1 MQTAPMCPLLRAD
14 CRNDLSR
21 VYLTMRLLSLLAA
34 LAVLIGSSAGLR
46 HVSAA
51 ENSGRQ
57 PSGAAAAGKRI
68 SLTRRVEPSFRVEPV
83 VHRFRGRRGE
93 VIPFSFEIA
102 STGKVMNVD
111 IRAVSL
117 RQEETGIILHDE
129 NSRPMGGVRFTSPKT
144 FQLRPGEKFQIEGEV
159 TVPLNKTNYV
169 SFGILVRDG
178 GQISD
183 GSKEPL
189 ESGKTRAA
197 IRFVTQYVL
206 RVDIETGAQDVGDM
220 NRLHFDRGE
229 LISREGLPYVR
240 AYLNNPTDDALECD
254 VRAQLTGGDASAWSP
269 VRLNMPSRSELKDDS
284 RYLVRI
290 MPRSRLRLEGPVD
303 GVIPRGDYELNLRLS
318 NGRRAMVQAAF
329 PARVNSNSFRGLSAL
344 VATLDEGVTIEPSQ
358 IELGRVAD
366 ADRMTTLQFS
376 NRGQEPKSVRLIAKD
391 QSGEPLDGVMLS
403 SKTFVLK
410 PGRSKTVRA
419 MLRGRAEAAHEWG
432 TLEVSCE
439 ESESTKQLP
448 LALIH
453 EQRPEIKLTAGEMQ
467 WAQLPTGNAFTMKI
481 QNDGE
486 GYAPLF
492 AQLNLAAEQG
502 HPIKMSD
509 GFGAWLTPGQ
519 SRELQF
525 MVPES
530 LQPGPYQIK
539 LDVRSANETVVA
551 ERTLML
557 EITPEM
563 LGVAAEQV
571 ATRP

>member
-1 MQTAPMCPLLRAD
+1 
-14 CRNDLSR
+14 
-21 VYLTMRLLSLLAA
+21 MRLLSLSAA
-34 LAVLIGSSAGLR
+34 LAVLIGSSAELR
-46 HVSAA
+46 RVSAA

-57 PSGAAAAGKRI
+57 PSGAAPAGKRI

-129 NSRPMGGVRFTSPKT
+129 NSRPMGGVRFTSPKK

-189 ESGKTRAA
+189 EAGKTRAA

-254 VRAQLTGGDASAWSP
+254 VRAQLTGSDASAWSP

-329 PARVNSNSFRGLSAL
+329 PTRVNSNSFRGLSAL
-344 VATLDEGVTIEPSQ
+344 VATLDEGVTVEPSQ

-366 ADRMTTLQFS
+366 ADRMTTLLFS

-391 QSGEPLDGVMLS
+391 QAGEPLDGVMLS
-403 SKTFVLK
+403 SKSFVLK

-419 MLRGRAEAAHEWG
+419 MLRGRSEAAHEWG
-432 TLEVSCE
+432 TLEVACE

-453 EQRPEIKLTAGEMQ
+453 EQRPEIQLTAEEMQ

-481 QNDGE
+481 QNEGE

-492 AQLNLAAEQG
+492 AQLNLAAQQG

-509 GFGAWLTPGQ
+509 GFGAWLTPGE

-525 MVPES
+525 MVPAS
-530 LQPGPYQIK
+530 LQPGAYQIK

-551 ERTLML
+551 QRTLML